1 MSDSEN
7 NHSFTDTDDFSLDE
21 LFRSTK
27 EEIAKV
33 DAMMGTA
40 DVPFEDEELLSGV
53 SGMPV
58 FEPKLPEEYADL
70 TVEEEEPE
78 VPSEDSEKAR
88 IPSGIKVL
96 VYVCC
101 VLAVSILLAVGG
113 WKCAEDVLALSKPDK
128 PVMITIPENASVED
142 VTTVMNEN
150 GLVDYKWLFRL
161 YCLFSKADRKIVPG
175 TYELNSIYDYHALV
189 NAMAGSSGERAT
201 TTVTIPEGYE
211 CKDLFALL
219 EQNGVCSAANLEK
232 AAATYQFDYDFLK
245 DLPYGDINRLE
256 GYLFPDTYEFYL
268 NDKAE
273 NVLNKFLRNFD
284 SRVTQEMRLAV
295 DDLNESV
302 HASMREGGF
311 TEQEIANV
319 TLDLHDVI
327 IVASLV
333 EKETARTSESATIA
347 SVIYNRLCSKLYP
360 CLEIDATIQYALEER
375 KEVLTNVDKMVISPY
390 NTYTNAGLPVGP
402 IANPGI
408 NSIRAAL
415 YPSDT
420 NYYFYAL
427 SHEGGHVF
435 SETYYDHLEFL
446 EELEN
451 GNETE

>member
-7 NHSFTDTDDFSLDE
+7 KDVFTGSEDFSLDE
-21 LFRSTK
+21 LIRSTR

-33 DAMMGTA
+33 DEMMGTQELP
-40 DVPFEDEELLSGV
+40 DLDEEEQNGV
-53 SGMPV
+53 PGMPI

-78 VPSEDSEKAR
+78 IPAEDPRKLH
-88 IPSGIKVL
+88 IPSGVKAL

-101 VLAVSILLAVGG
+101 VLAFSILLAVAG
-113 WKCAEDVLALSKPDK
+113 WKCAGDVLALSKPDK
-128 PVMITIPENASVED
+128 AVMVTVPENASVEN
-142 VTTVMNEN
+142 VTKLLKDN
-150 GLVDYKWLFRL
+150 GLVDYEWLFRF
-161 YCLFSKADRKIVPG
+161 YCMFSKAEKKIIPG
-175 TYELNSIYDYHALV
+175 TYELNSIYDYHALI
-189 NAMAGSSGERAT
+189 NAMSGYTGDRAT

-211 CKDLFALL
+211 CADLFALL
-219 EQNGVCSAANLEK
+219 AQHGVCSVENLEK
-232 AAATYQFDYDFLK
+232 AAATYEFDYDFLK
-245 DLPYGDINRLE
+245 NLPYGDKNRLE

-284 SRVTQEMRLAV
+284 SKITDEMRMAV
-295 DDLNESV
+295 EDLNTKV
-302 HASMREGGF
+302 QAAMYQGGF
-311 TEQEIANV
+311 SDEEIANV
-319 TLDLHDVI
+319 KLDLHDVI

-360 CLEIDATIQYALEER
+360 CLEIDATIQYALDER
-375 KEVLTNVDKMVISPY
+375 KEVLTNVDKAVISPY
-390 NTYTNAGLPVGP
+390 NTYTNAGLPIGP

-415 YPSDT
+415 YPADT

-427 SHEGGHVF
+427 SNAGVHFF
-435 SETYYDHLEFL
+435 SETYYEHMDFL
-446 EELEN
+446 DQMERD
-451 GNETE
+451 NETE